1 MAAELLVELEQL
13 NPRGRAKTERKL
25 REIYAAG
32 DADVR
37 VAAAHFLLEWQSSR
51 SLAVADDWLAQSP
64 DYPIFVRMVTCY
76 ATTSYA
82 DTYDRFMALFART
95 DLSADEVDVLVDW
108 FGSWAEHRN
117 RDPRYKSVLALI
129 ATYLDHESPEIR
141 WTAAFRMGCL
151 RATPYRDRLVE
162 LEKDKTL
169 TAYGYVSAV
178 ARNAIRAIDGERD
191 VDMRDARIE

>member
-1 MAAELLVELEQL
+1 MANDLIAELGRL
-13 NPRGRAKTERKL
+13 NPRGRANTELRL
-25 REIYAAG
+25 REIYATG

-37 VAAAHFLLEWQSSR
+37 VAAAHFLLLWQSSR

-117 RDPRYKSVLALI
+117 RDPRYKSVLAHI

-141 WTAAFRMGCL
+141 WTAAFRLGCL
-151 RATPYRDRLVE
+151 RASDYRERVVR

-178 ARNAIRAIDGERD
+178 ARNAVRAIDGELD
-191 VDMRDARIE
+191 VDMHDARIA

>member
-1 MAAELLVELEQL
+1 MANDLLAELGRL
-13 NPRGRAKTERKL
+13 NVRGRTNTERKL

-32 DADVR
+32 NADIR
-37 VAAAHFLLEWQSSR
+37 VAAADFLLSWQSSR

-76 ATTSYA
+76 STTSYA
-82 DTYDRFMALFART
+82 DTYDRFMALFARP
-95 DLSADEVDVLVDW
+95 DLSVDEVDVLVDW
-108 FGSWAEHRN
+108 FGSWAQYRD
-117 RDPRYKSVLALI
+117 RDPRYKSVLAHV
-129 ATYLDHESPEIR
+129 ASYLEHKSPEIR

-151 RATPYRDRLVE
+151 RATDYRERLVA

-178 ARNAIRAIDGERD
+178 ARNAVRAIDGERD
-191 VDMRDARIE
+191 VDMHDARFE